1 MITSKVADQAAND
14 EELLEAVV
22 AHKQTFYRSAWAN
35 YPTATR
41 GTLRL
46 LPAQERIADLSKDLA
61 SMREMFFDSPPELE
75 QLLQIL
81 DGWVSTFNHA

>member
-1 MITSKVADQAAND
+1 LRRFPKTLREKAAVNS
-14 EELLEAVV
+14 LFIPA
-22 AHKQTFYRSAWAN
+22 SAISES
-35 YPTATR
+35 R